1 MVDNGDGIVTW
12 KLDFVGLIFGDA
24 GVDGV
29 TSRSDQKDQAIDS
42 NFKIRSKGSSYG
54 CDWHDQMERIKL
66 WKTKQNTKNYV
77 STKILLTILE
87 QIAALK
93 WLEVFSLNTCKCYIC
108 LYIWTRISPA
118 TFLKNRLKVSDDQVI
133 TNNFPLTNPITDT
146 ISASIR
152 VKDKVIVIVMIMTIT

>member
-1 MVDNGDGIVTW
+1 MVHDGDGIVTSQ
-12 KLDFVGLIFGDA
+12 LDFVGLIFGDA

-42 NFKIRSKGSSYG
+42 NFKIRSKGSSYQL
-54 CDWHDQMERIKL
+54 HDQMERIKL

-93 WLEVFSLNTCKCYIC
+93 
-108 LYIWTRISPA
+108 
-118 TFLKNRLKVSDDQVI
+118 
-133 TNNFPLTNPITDT
+133 
-146 ISASIR
+146 
-152 VKDKVIVIVMIMTIT
+152 